1 MKFLFRILILIGIS
15 FYNINTQSKQNRNLL
30 QVNEKTSNSSYLKM
44 KWVTMWGNA
53 QSTVM
58 PSPAKYAKD
67 LTLRY
72 PIFSPFDG
80 TKIRITLDNYCINER
95 IKIDYIIVS
104 KGNKLSD
111 EQEKDFKYLTFKGKK
126 KL

>member
-1 MKFLFRILILIGIS
+1 
-15 FYNINTQSKQNRNLL
+15 
-30 QVNEKTSNSSYLKM
+30 
-44 KWVTMWGNA
+44 MWGNA
-53 QSTVM
+53 QSTVW
-58 PSPAKYAKD
+58 PAPAKYAKD

-80 TKIRITLDNYCINER
+80 NKIRITLDNYCVDEQ

-111 EQEKDFKYLTFKGKK
+111 EQISDFKYLTFKGKK
-126 KL
+126 EVIIGPHSYITSDELEFELKSKPRVKLEVIEEKRPKKMK